1 MCERKVVRN
10 ERKEGYKEKD
20 GRMDKERK
28 KKERP
33 DGEKNKRRKGCEE
46 GKMQ

>member
-20 GRMDKERK
+20 GRMDKWSGLKREKR

-33 DGEKNKRRKGCEE
+33 DGEKNER
-46 GKMQ
+46 M